1 MQARNVLRCIAGL
14 AAIAAATTTL
24 WTSTASAQSPPASG
38 RGFLFGA
45 PSGSLALR
53 IGYSGPNAG
62 SDLFAFVTDEL
73 TLRKRDF
80 GSFAMGGDLSFSV
93 SSRFD
98 VMLSVDTDAMEKTS
112 EFREWI
118 DDDGNPIEQSTAF
131 SRQSYMVSA
140 KYYVLPH
147 GRSLGRFA
155 WVPARYVPWVSAGA
169 GRIAYTFSQ
178 NGDFIDFE
186 QNNKVFHDSFKSS
199 KWGNSAHV
207 SAGVDWSLT
216 HRFALTTQARYLFG
230 KAELETDYSGFD
242 PIDLSGLGLTA
253 GLTIR
258 F

>member
-1 MQARNVLRCIAGL
+1 MQARNVLRFIAGL
-14 AAIAAATTTL
+14 AAIAATGTIG
-24 WTSTASAQSPPASG
+24 TSTASAQEASG

-53 IGYSGPNAG
+53 VGYSGATAG
-62 SDLFAFVTDEL
+62 SDVFQFVTNEL

-80 GSFAMGGDLSFSV
+80 GSFVMGGDLSFAL

-98 VMLSVDTDAMEKTS
+98 VMLSVDADAMEKKS

-140 KYYVLPH
+140 KYYLLPH

-155 WVPARYVPWVSAGA
+155 WVPARYVPWVSAGG
-169 GRIAYTFSQ
+169 GRILYTFSQ

-207 SAGVDWSLT
+207 SAGIDWSLT
-216 HRFALTTQARYLFG
+216 QRFALTTQARYLFG
-230 KAELETDYSGFD
+230 KAELEPDYSGFD

>member
-1 MQARNVLRCIAGL
+1 MQARIALRFLAGTAAL
-14 AAIAAATTTL
+14 AALTFAG
-24 WTSTASAQSPPASG
+24 TSTASAQEASG

-53 IGYSGPNAG
+53 FGYSGANAG
-62 SDLFAFVTDEL
+62 SDVFSFVTNEL
-73 TLRKRDF
+73 TLRKKDF
-80 GSFAMGGDLSFSV
+80 GSFAMGGDLSFSIAP
-93 SSRFD
+93 RFD
-98 VMLSVDTDAMEKTS
+98 VMLSVDADAMEKTS

-131 SRQSYMVSA
+131 ARQSYMVSA
-140 KYYVLPH
+140 KYYLLPH

-155 WVPARYVPWVSAGA
+155 WVPARYVPWVSAGV
-169 GRIAYTFSQ
+169 GRILYNFSQ
-178 NGDFIDFE
+178 NGDFIDYE

-199 KWGNSAHV
+199 RWGNSAHL
-207 SAGVDWSLT
+207 SAGIDWSLT
-216 HRFALTTQARYLFG
+216 QRFALTSQARYLFG
-230 KAELETDYSGFD
+230 KAELEPDYSGFD